1 MLDKTTCFISN
12 IFEKMLK
19 KQVHYQTPR
28 GFTTVVKLLLKIVYH
43 RIRKIQ

>member
-28 GFTTVVKLLLKIVYH
+28 GFTTVVKLLSCKILNPPLM
-43 RIRKIQ
+43 